1 MYMMIRITRA
11 IEGINDLWRAYDG
24 VLFMLLA
31 THVPIFVRLVWRS
44 QLIKTPVHYLQLKF
58 IVNLSQCPM
67 YLSSQGSNIST
78 DGILLNNGDRDTI
91 DGDYIYIST
100 MMIIG
105 SNYLNDDTMTTCSR
119 RKTNFLDYTTR
130 KDYEHSAHIN
140 IYLNNEYYVNES
152 HWPLQ
157 PITDGH
163 RRLQTYHY
171 QQQRNAKTK
180 CYSSQKDSL
189 KAVSFLDTPSL

>member
-1 MYMMIRITRA
+1 MEDISLTTISN
-11 IEGINDLWRAYDG
+11 IESSMS
-24 VLFMLLA
+24 MLL
-31 THVPIFVRLVWRS
+31 S
-44 QLIKTPVHYLQLKF
+44 QP
-58 IVNLSQCPM
+58 LSIIT
-67 YLSSQGSNIST
+67 SQGSNIST

-189 KAVSFLDTPSL
+189 KAVSFLDISGTIERESNCGVYCTKDITRT

>member
-1 MYMMIRITRA
+1 
-11 IEGINDLWRAYDG
+11 
-24 VLFMLLA
+24 
-31 THVPIFVRLVWRS
+31 
-44 QLIKTPVHYLQLKF
+44 
-58 IVNLSQCPM
+58 
-67 YLSSQGSNIST
+67 
-78 DGILLNNGDRDTI
+78 
-91 DGDYIYIST
+91 
-100 MMIIG
+100 MIIG

-171 QQQRNAKTK
+171 YK
-180 CYSSQKDSL
+180 CEDKVLLESEGFPESGILPRHSL
-189 KAVSFLDTPSL
+189 SLITITL

>member
-1 MYMMIRITRA
+1 M
-11 IEGINDLWRAYDG
+11 GI
-24 VLFMLLA
+24 
-31 THVPIFVRLVWRS
+31 ISISRL
-44 QLIKTPVHYLQLKF
+44 
-58 IVNLSQCPM
+58 
-67 YLSSQGSNIST
+67 
-78 DGILLNNGDRDTI
+78 
-91 DGDYIYIST
+91 
-100 MMIIG
+100 MIIG

-130 KDYEHSAHIN
+130 KDYKHSAHIN

-171 QQQRNAKTK
+171 STTTK
-180 CYSSQKDSL
+180 REDKVLLESEGFPESGILPRHSL
-189 KAVSFLDTPSL
+189 SLITNTL